1 MAAFTSNIDITSGGT
16 YNMDITNGAPA
27 SQVANDLNGKFAN
40 IQKYLQNGL
49 PEVWTGESL
58 PDSLPNGKSIVFKNK
73 LYIADVNNRP
83 QLVAT
88 NGSKNEIARFTSTT
102 TWTCPDGVYNI
113 DAWVCGGG
121 GGGASGTWGSD
132 TNRYGRC
139 GAGGCGGE
147 CIMYRNIDVFP
158 NTVYSIVIGAG
169 GTGGVAPTEVG
180 RQGKRGSDGG
190 NSYFENETYIA
201 HGGSGGSPSSNSAD
215 KFVGTGIGGD
225 GSPMQAIMGSSNVST
240 SVYGLPGGYT
250 RTDNITF
257 VKYAISGILNDN
269 GNWPHDTSFSNMFNI
284 SGDHASRLL
293 DKTCY
298 SGFNP
303 YDGLHYGM
311 GGSGASQRTNAL
323 YDDDRY
329 AAWSGTLHGGY
340 SNQRLYENP
349 DHDYIHGSATCGGGG
364 ACGGDKGNYPHAG
377 GNGGSGLIIIYG

>member
-73 LYIADVNNRP
+73 LYIADANNRP

-121 GGGASGTWGSD
+121 GGGASGTWGRD

-139 GAGGCGGE
+139 GSGGCGGE

-169 GTGGVAPTEVG
+169 GTGGVAPTAVG
-180 RQGKRGSDGG
+180 GQGKHGSDGG
-190 NSYFENETYIA
+190 NSYFKNETYIA
-201 HGGSGGSPSSNSAD
+201 HGGSGGSPNSNSAD
-215 KFVGTGIGGD
+215 KFVGTGIGGN

-250 RTDNITF
+250 RTDNIDF
-257 VKYAISGILNDN
+257 VKYAISGTLDIN
-269 GNWPHDTSFSNMFNI
+269 GTWTHDTSFSNMFNI
-284 SGDHASRLL
+284 SGDHANRLL

-311 GGSGASQRTNAL
+311 GGSGASQCTNAL
-323 YDDDRY
+323 YDDDAY

-349 DHDYIHGSATCGGGG
+349 DYDYIHGSATCGGGG